1 MKPVGQPTGPAT
13 DRVAAG
19 ANPLD
24 RYVRLPPATV
34 VLWFGPCVRP
44 EGRPRMNTRTKG
56 DEEKMSRVEVGA
68 NR

>member
-44 EGRPRMNTRTKG
+44 EGRPRM
-56 DEEKMSRVEVGA
+56 
-68 NR
+68 